1 MLKVLTSTRRFVGRS
16 DTPLSYIVDRRAT
29 GSSLGNSLTLS
40 TASQPRPRVRLVVVD
55 DHAILREGLRALLA
69 LESDLDVVGEA
80 DNSEDAI
87 AIVEQTQ
94 PDVVITDLALPH
106 RSGIHVI
113 SQVRIVAPAARVL
126 VLTVHKSEEYIKAA
140 LSAGA
145 DGYVLKDS
153 SRADLLQGIRS
164 IVLGQRYLC
173 PPVSAQ
179 IVSGFLNAGEP
190 RGPTSVQRLTDRER
204 EIITLIARG
213 KSNKRIASQLLLSVK
228 TIEKHRSN
236 FMRKLELHNTAAV
249 TMYAICNG
257 LVSPDQV
264 DVGDLTNPTGRGP
277 ARPRF

>member
-1 MLKVLTSTRRFVGRS
+1 MS
-16 DTPLSYIVDRRAT
+16 
-29 GSSLGNSLTLS
+29 
-40 TASQPRPRVRLVVVD
+40 LVVVD
-55 DHAILREGLRALLA
+55 DHAILREGLRALLT
-69 LESDLDVVGEA
+69 LESDLEVVGEA

-87 AIVEQTQ
+87 AIVQQTQ

-113 SQVRIVAPAARVL
+113 SHVRAVAPATRVL

-179 IVSGFLNAGEP
+179 IVSGFLGAGEP

-204 EIITLIARG
+204 EILTLIARG
-213 KSNKRIASQLLLSVK
+213 KSNKRIATQLLLSVK

-264 DVGDLTNPTGRGP
+264 DVVDSLNATAQGQVRTRSNTP
-277 ARPRF
+277 